1 MIDSV
6 QIVGKTIV
14 IDRDGKKQMMTPNF
28 VEDEIVSQP
37 QTWAQAAEL
46 ASSSSVSA
54 SLPVPG
60 ERVAFVG
67 CGTSWFVA
75 MAAAVRRENLG
86 LGESDAF
93 AASEFPAGRSYDR
106 IVAISRSGTTTEI
119 IDLLKNVDTPT
130 TLITGVADS
139 PATGFADAT
148 ITLSFADEQS
158 VVQTR
163 FATSTIALLRS
174 HFGDDLTTVIAD
186 AQTALT
192 IDVDRLVTVDQCTF
206 VASGWAVGLAYEAA
220 LKTRE
225 AAQFWAESYPAM
237 DYRHGPIAIAEPG
250 RLVWDLGGA
259 PEGLAGE
266 VAATGAEFI
275 SHDLDPLASLV
286 VAQRFAVALAIFK
299 GLDPDRPR
307 SLTRSV
313 ILA

>member
-1 MIDSV
+1 
-6 QIVGKTIV
+6 
-14 IDRDGKKQMMTPNF
+14 MTHIF

-46 ASSSSVSA
+46 ASSRSVSA
-54 SLPVPG
+54 SLPVSG

-75 MAAAVRRENLG
+75 MAVAARRESLG

-93 AASEFPAGRSYDR
+93 AASEFPTGRPYDR

-119 IDLLKNVDTPT
+119 IDLLGIVDVPT
-130 TLITGVADS
+130 TLITAVADS
-139 PATGFADAT
+139 PATALADAT
-148 ITLSFADEQS
+148 IALAFADERS

-163 FATSTIALLRS
+163 FATSAIALLRS
-174 HFGDDLTTVIAD
+174 HFGDDLTGAIAD
-186 AQTALT
+186 ARTALA
-192 IDVDRLVTVDQCTF
+192 IGVEHLVSVDQCTF
-206 VASGWAVGLAYEAA
+206 VGSGWAVGLAYEAA

-237 DYRHGPIAIAEPG
+237 DYRHGPIAIAQPG
-250 RLVWDLGGA
+250 RLVWNLGGA
-259 PEGLAGE
+259 PKGLADE
-266 VAATGAEFI
+266 VTATGAEFV
-275 SHDLDPLASLV
+275 SHDLDPLAALV
-286 VAQRFAVALAIFK
+286 VAQRFAVALAISK